1 MIYEVTNYEV
11 DCDKCGTILEIYGTT
26 TFLDKDAASDF
37 ALSEGWDITDDCKCF
52 CPECAKELNLK

>member
-11 DCDKCGTILEIYGTT
+11 DCDKCGTILEICGTT

-37 ALSEGWDITDDCKCF
+37 ALSEDGILPTTASAIAVNVQK
-52 CPECAKELNLK
+52 N